1 MHIDITML
9 YAVVQL
15 TLPGVGVSSH
25 LFLRG
30 VGPSAGLPG
39 VGVASHRLPAPGV
52 APGVASQWA
61 AGVAPGVA
69 PGVASQLLVAGV
81 ASTVSQSATFAFLLQ
96 QQNVLSVKALSTN
109 VKQAVYIMAW
119 CNIHVMICWQRYLLP
134 RTCIFQ
140 CITNMVHHSIQDT
153 DNVQHASTKVPAVG
167 RM

>member
-1 MHIDITML
+1 MYVKFAATSS
-9 YAVVQL
+9 YATARL

-69 PGVASQLLVAGV
+69 SQLLVAGV
-81 ASTVSQSATFAFLLQ
+81 ASTVSQSATLAFLLQ
-96 QQNVLSVKALSTN
+96 QPGYFVSTGL
-109 VKQAVYIMAW
+109 A
-119 CNIHVMICWQRYLLP
+119 
-134 RTCIFQ
+134 
-140 CITNMVHHSIQDT
+140 
-153 DNVQHASTKVPAVG
+153 
-167 RM
+167 

>member
-1 MHIDITML
+1 MQKEVILCSLIDRHVMWLQQPMHVYSMHIYSNITVHTHRL
-9 YAVVQL
+9 YAAVQL

-69 PGVASQLLVAGV
+69 SQLLVAGV

-96 QQNVLSVKALSTN
+96 QQRVLSGTG
-109 VKQAVYIMAW
+109 
-119 CNIHVMICWQRYLLP
+119 LP
-134 RTCIFQ
+134 AHT
-140 CITNMVHHSIQDT
+140 
-153 DNVQHASTKVPAVG
+153 
-167 RM
+167 

>member
-1 MHIDITML
+1 MHPHYVTITVRNTSVESR
-9 YAVVQL
+9 AAAAL

-69 PGVASQLLVAGV
+69 SQLLVAGV
-81 ASTVSQSATFAFLLQ
+81 ASTVSQSATLAFLLRQ
-96 QQNVLSVKALSTN
+96 QKP
-109 VKQAVYIMAW
+109 
-119 CNIHVMICWQRYLLP
+119 LLDLV
-134 RTCIFQ
+134 RTC
-140 CITNMVHHSIQDT
+140 VHAGSLH
-153 DNVQHASTKVPAVG
+153 VG
-167 RM
+167 VLRLSAKFTP

>member
-1 MHIDITML
+1 M
-9 YAVVQL
+9 QL

-69 PGVASQLLVAGV
+69 SQLLVAGV
-81 ASTVSQSATFAFLLQ
+81 ASTVSQSATLAFLLQ
-96 QQNVLSVKALSTN
+96 QQNICQQGSGVIQAMVQSCHSLLDASIAASMHVFMPQHGEPVNEQNSTSGQHIYTRACYMEN
-109 VKQAVYIMAW
+109 VEAVTM
-119 CNIHVMICWQRYLLP
+119 
-134 RTCIFQ
+134 
-140 CITNMVHHSIQDT
+140 
-153 DNVQHASTKVPAVG
+153 PA
-167 RM
+167 